1 MKRQIPIILTAIIML
16 GFMPSCTTPQQPKN
30 EETMTTELTPF
41 DVQQEFAKNG
51 FNWFTENLILCSGD
65 TAASNA
71 MTIGWGGIGNYLGH
85 ERPAVTVY
93 VAPARYTWQFM
104 ERYPRFTIMQFDD
117 PEVAKYMG
125 SHSGRDGDK
134 AAALGLHV
142 AFTEHGTPYYEEA
155 TTVIEC
161 ETMTAWHQTEADF
174 RNDTPR
180 QWYNGFEAGIHTVY
194 IGEVI
199 GAWRRQ

>member
-85 ERPAVTVY
+85 EHPAVTVY

-142 AFTEHGTPYYEEA
+142 AYTEHGTPYYEEA